1 MKKQQGFTLIELM
14 IVVAI
19 IGILA
24 AIAIPQYQDYIART
38 QVQRVVGELSGLK
51 TAVEEN
57 LMRGKLNFNSAD
69 LGFVSSNLVD
79 NTQTA
84 AIAAAAKTATTAQIT
99 AAGISGLRV
108 GEEAAGDG
116 TLGAQEPFTDT
127 GEGTISLLMASGVL
141 GQAAGIVNGTV
152 INLTRAGNGA
162 WTCTIDSTTPAGAD
176 TWKVSY
182 VPSGCD

>member
-79 NTQTA
+79 NTKTS
-84 AIAAAAKTATTAQIT
+84 AITEATGVTGAGESGLVVSAAASTTGAM
-99 AAGISGLRV
+99 
-108 GEEAAGDG
+108 
-116 TLGAQEPFTDT
+116 GAQASFSST
-127 GEGTISLLMASGVL
+127 GVGTISLMLASGSN
-141 GQAAGIVNGTV
+141 GQAAGIVAGTIV
-152 INLTRAGNGA
+152 NLTRAANGA
-162 WTCTIDSTTPAGAD
+162 WTCTIDATTPKGSS
-176 TWKVSY
+176 TWKSSY
-182 VPSGCD
+182 VPSGCS

>member
-24 AIAIPQYQDYIART
+24 AIAIPQYQDYIARS

-79 NTQTA
+79 NTLTE
-84 AIAAAAKTATTAQIT
+84 AIAAADKTPTTPQIT
-99 AAGISGLRV
+99 EAEVSGLRV
-108 GEEAAGDG
+108 GVAVAGDG
-116 TLGAQEPFTDT
+116 TLGDEESFTAI
-127 GEGTISLLMASGVL
+127 GEGTISLKMASGVD
-141 GQAAGIVNGTV
+141 GQAAGIVTGTV
-152 INLTRAGNGA
+152 INLTRSANGA
-162 WTCTIDSTTPAGAD
+162 WACTIDASLPETAE

-182 VPSGCD
+182 VPAGCD